1 MISFGGKKCV
11 LWLRGV
17 IHDQDVV
24 VVDCDVCQC
33 FVFLF
38 MKRNKSN
45 GKLIERKALKIEA
58 GCSILP
64 NIESWSISR
73 GLGITLVAY

>member
-33 FVFLF
+33 FVFLINENNQEQW
-38 MKRNKSN
+38 KIDREKSAQN
-45 GKLIERKALKIEA
+45 RGRS
-58 GCSILP
+58 CQIL
-64 NIESWSISR
+64 NR
-73 GLGITLVAY
+73 GLYLEG